1 MKCPNCNA
9 ELAPAKRDGVEM
21 DVCSSC
27 KGMWLSRQEL
37 EQLEDEAFDL
47 GEDKKGS
54 LMLEAVEDSAH
65 KCPQCS
71 QPMRTFNYHE
81 YDLELD
87 FCGEGHGFWLNADDD
102 RRVLGLM
109 KKEEK
114 DLERKVRAEKRWAA
128 HLHWMRSGSF
138 FDKIKDLWG

>member
-1 MKCPNCNA
+1 MKCPDCNIDLVA
-9 ELAPAKRDGVEM
+9 TKRGGIDMEA
-21 DVCSSC
+21 CPSC

-37 EQLEDEAFDL
+37 SELEDEAFDL
-47 GEDKKGS
+47 GEAKKGS
-54 LMLEAVEDSAH
+54 LMLAATDSAR

-71 QPMRTFNYHE
+71 QPMRTFDYRE

-87 FCGEGHGFWLNADDD
+87 FCGEGHGFWLEADED

-114 DLERKVRAEKRWAA
+114 DLERSVWAEKRWAA
-128 HLHWMRSGSF
+128 HLRWMRSGSF
-138 FDKIKDLWG
+138 FDRIKDLWG

>member
-9 ELAPAKRDGVEM
+9 DLVATKRDGIDM
-21 DVCSSC
+21 DACPSC

-37 EQLEDEAFDL
+37 EQLEDEKFDL
-47 GEDKKGS
+47 GEAKKGS
-54 LMLEAVEDSAH
+54 LMLAATDSAR

-71 QPMRTFNYHE
+71 QPMRTFDYRE

-87 FCGEGHGFWLNADDD
+87 FCGEGHGFWLDADED
-102 RRVLGLM
+102 RQVLALM

-114 DLERKVRAEKRWAA
+114 DLERSVWAEKRWAA
-128 HLHWMRSGSF
+128 HLRWMRSGSF